1 MKKRVL
7 QFIGSF
13 HQGGSERQA
22 VGLCRL
28 LKRDETFEVEAVTLN
43 NEGILRPEMDAIG
56 LHEIPEFRL
65 TSFFDLNFI
74 HQVRKCARYL
84 RARQIDIIHTHDFY
98 TNVFGMTAASLAGVK
113 VRVASKRETSG
124 MRSRGQDV
132 VEKLAFAQASAIV
145 VNSESVRGYLH
156 ERGIRASKLNLI
168 YNGLD
173 LSRFD
178 TRECSDRYFREMY
191 RLPAGGSERFITL
204 VANLRHDV
212 KNIPMLLRAVR
223 PVVSQHPDTHV
234 IVAGEGELESELR
247 AAAKNLG
254 VAGNVHFIGRCT
266 DVPLLLKSSY
276 ACVLTSK
283 AEGFSN
289 SILEYMA
296 AGKAVVATNVGGAA
310 EAVVD
315 GSSGYLIAS
324 EDDETL
330 AAKLIDLLSDEG
342 KANQFGAEGRRIVG
356 DKFSENSQLQ
366 NTIQLYNS
374 LLNDQ

>member
-74 HQVRKCARYL
+74 HQVRKCAKYL
-84 RARQIDIIHTHDFY
+84 RVQEIDIVHTHDFY
-98 TNVFGMTAASLAGVK
+98 TNVFGMAAATLAGVK

-132 VEKLAFAQASAIV
+132 VEKLAFDRAHAIV
-145 VNSESVRGYLH
+145 VNSESVSRYLH
-156 ERGIRASKLNLI
+156 ERGIRSSKMNLI

-173 LSRFD
+173 LTRFEA
-178 TRECSDRYFREMY
+178 REISDPSFREMY
-191 RLPAGGSERFITL
+191 RLPLRGSERFITL

-223 PVVSQHPDTHV
+223 AVVSQHPDTHF

-247 AAAKNLG
+247 AAAENLG

-296 AGKAVVATNVGGAA
+296 AGKPVVATNVGGAA

-315 GSSGYLIAS
+315 GSSGYLIPS

-330 AAKLIDLLSDEG
+330 AAKLNDLLSDEG
-342 KANQFGAEGRRIVG
+342 KANQFGAEGRRIVVK
-356 DKFSENSQLQ
+356 KFSENSQLQ

-374 LLNDQ
+374 LLDDQ